1 MVHPPL
7 TAMKVPH
14 ALLFLVILAF
24 AKLLHADDG
33 YRLWLRY
40 DLVQDESL
48 RKGYLAHLGSLVLPE
63 HQGATL
69 KAAAGE
75 LRAGLSG
82 LLGVQPLVSKPGTP
96 GSLRLALFSEL
107 EPSELPAPAEIA
119 AAGEEGYL
127 LRSEGSGMNSRLL
140 LCAKNETGLLYG
152 SFALLRRVQTGGTL
166 ANLRELS
173 APRVQRRMLDH
184 WDNPDRSMERV
195 FSGQSIWEWF
205 ELPDYVSPRYRDYA
219 RACAS
224 VGINGTV
231 LNNVNSNAL
240 FLTREW
246 LQKTAAIATA
256 LRPYGLRVYL
266 CPRFSAPMGLG
277 GLKDADPLDP
287 TVQAWWQAKVDEI
300 YQLIPDFGGFLV
312 KANSEGEPGPQD
324 YGRNHADGANMLAR
338 ALAPHGGIVLWRAF
352 VYDSRNTED
361 RARQAFN
368 EFTPLDG
375 KFLPNVVIQIK
386 NGPIDFMPREPFHPL
401 FGAMPASSLAL
412 EVQITQEYLGG
423 SIHLAYLANMWKE
436 TLDSDTWSHGQG
448 STVARVVD
456 GSLDAHQLTAI
467 AGVANVG
474 TDRNWCGHPLLSAN
488 WYAFGRLAWDH
499 SLSPDHI
506 ADEWIRQNF
515 PGDETVVSVLKPM
528 LLESRE
534 AVVNYSMPLGLHHIM
549 AYAHHY
555 GPGPWVETAPRPDWT
570 CAYYHRAA
578 KDGIGFDRTSTGSR
592 ALEQYKPEAARLW
605 AEPSGCPDDF
615 LLWFHHLPWDF
626 RMKSGR
632 SLWDELCLHYQA
644 GVNSVRGWQ
653 RAWDSLETR
662 MDAERFSHVKVLLAR
677 QEREARE
684 WRDGCLLYFQT
695 HSGCP
700 LPSGVEPAEHPLEYY
715 KDIRRH
721 FVPGSYNAK

>member
-1 MVHPPL
+1 
-7 TAMKVPH
+7 MKARPFLLLF
-14 ALLFLVILAF
+14 ALLSLATFLR
-24 AKLLHADDG
+24 ADDG

-40 DLVQDESL
+40 DRLQDDSL
-48 RKGYLAHLGSLVLPE
+48 RIAYADQLQGLTLPE
-63 HQGATL
+63 RQGPTL
-69 KAAAGE
+69 QAAVTE
-75 LRAGLSG
+75 LRDGLAG
-82 LLGVQPLVSKPGTP
+82 LLGVNLRTARPGAA
-96 GSLRLALFSEL
+96 GSLRLALLSEL
-107 EPSELPAPAEIA
+107 TPAERPGAPEIGA
-119 AAGEEGYL
+119 MGEEGYL
-127 LRSEGSGMNSRLL
+127 LRMSGSGRNRSLL
-140 LCAKNETGLLYG
+140 LCAADERGLLYG
-152 SFALLRRVQTGGTL
+152 SFALLRRIQMGITL
-166 ANLRELS
+166 DGVNELS
-173 APRVQRRMLDH
+173 APRIQRRMLNH
-184 WDNPDRSMERV
+184 WDNPDRSMERG
-195 FSGQSIWEWF
+195 FAGQSIWEWF
-205 ELPDYVSPRYRDYA
+205 ELPDYVNPRYRDYA

-224 VGINGTV
+224 VGINGAV

-240 FLTREW
+240 FLTPDW
-246 LQKTAAIATA
+246 LAKVAAIADVM
-256 LRPYGLRVYL
+256 RPYGIRVYL
-266 CPRFSAPMGLG
+266 CPRFSAPVGLG
-277 GLKDADPLDP
+277 GLKGADPLEP
-287 TVQAWWQAKVDEI
+287 AVQAWWQAKADEI
-300 YQLIPDFGGFLV
+300 YRLIPDFGGFLV

-324 YGRNHADGANMLAR
+324 YGRTHADGANMLAR

-386 NGPIDFMPREPFHPL
+386 NGPVDFMPREPFHPL
-401 FGAMPASSLAL
+401 FGAMPATSLAL

-436 TLDSDTWSHGQG
+436 TLDSDTWAVGQG
-448 STVARVVD
+448 STVARVID
-456 GSLDAHQLTAI
+456 GSLGKHALTAI

-499 SLSPDHI
+499 SLSPERI

-515 PGDETVVSVLKPM
+515 PCDEKLVSALKPM

-534 AVVNYSMPLGLHHIM
+534 TVVNYSMPLGLHHIM

-570 CAYYHRAA
+570 CSYYHRA
-578 KDGIGFDRTSTGSR
+578 DREGLGFDRTSKGSR
-592 ALEQYKPEAARLW
+592 ALEQYKPGAAQRW
-605 AEPSGCPDDF
+605 EDPSSCPDAF

-644 GVNSVRGWQ
+644 GVDSVRSWQ
-653 RAWDSLETR
+653 RTWDGLESH
-662 MDAERFSHVKVLLAR
+662 MDAERFTHVKVLLAR

-695 HSGCP
+695 FSARP
-700 LPSGVEPAEHPLEYY
+700 LPAGVEPAEHPLDFY
-715 KDIRRH
+715 KDIHRH